1 MMREMNSH
9 SRGQEGLTGKHP
21 VLCLIILMAVTG
33 IFVYRFFLAGRSVY
47 AFYGSGSDTT
57 QQYIPSLLTVVHKL
71 RNGDF
76 SFWES
81 NMGFG
86 ADILINQS
94 HIMDPFHLPFY
105 IFGVLGMD
113 HAMYYSL
120 AVMQLLKC
128 CLTGWLAWLY
138 LGCFPFRNYARIL
151 ASYCCAFC
159 GFITLWGMHYFFSS
173 ACVWMMLIIWLLEKS
188 LREPRFR
195 IFLTLAVFAELMAS
209 LYLGFMI
216 AVMCFLYL
224 VIRLFLMRR
233 ELGRGGVIRVF
244 LLSAVSVAAAA
255 AMAGVILLPVYYQLT
270 EVSTRLNGSGSILD
284 KLRAAGFFYSLPM
297 YHTLVLRMFSNNFQ
311 GTESFYQGS
320 VSYIE
325 AIQLYFSLI
334 MFPSA
339 VLFFSEG
346 MVHSRLKKTY
356 AAGAVLAAG
365 LVFLPLTAYIFNR
378 GVNAA
383 TRYTFVFIPFAAWIL
398 AHVLTHIHE
407 FHRSSLLTGWICC
420 GCGYLYLYMHRAI
433 LDQYHLYRHFVLTL
447 AGSLAFLAAVSYLS
461 MRAGKTA
468 GGCRVVLLGVLL
480 LTAVNVTAE
489 SDITVNAMR
498 SVSMADM
505 VSLNGRRD
513 WTEPGLA
520 YIRKAEGDEVCRTE
534 KTYVDKMDWC
544 EPQTEDYPG
553 ISYYNTTYN
562 KHVVDFIYKVWPDIM
577 YLPQLGH
584 NYVVFRNDYANAQM
598 AALMDIRYVCSTV
611 GPSLGA
617 DAYQLVSD
625 RGVYVY
631 ENRLAG
637 GMGILFDRLLTE
649 QDLSEAGP
657 EERQKLLQDHLVLEN
672 IPEGLEDLYDAAPAE
687 AADPDYYRRH
697 GVSFVRMGSDGR
709 MQADL
714 EAEREELLFVSL
726 PLDEGWRAEVNG
738 EPAEILRADYGF
750 QAVRV
755 PAGASHVVFAYR
767 TPWMKEGLVCSL
779 AGLLLFSGLCLYEK
793 RRSGKRR

>member
-1 MMREMNSH
+1 MKRMNSR
-9 SRGQEGLTGKHP
+9 SSGQESLTERHP
-21 VLCLIILMAVTG
+21 VLCLTILMAVTG
-33 IFVYRFFLAGRSVY
+33 IFVYRYFLAGRSVY

-94 HIMDPFHLPFY
+94 HVMDPFHIPFY

-120 AVMQLLKC
+120 AAMQLLKC
-128 CLTGWLAWLY
+128 CMTGWLTWVY
-138 LGCFPFRNYARIL
+138 LGCFQFRSHARII
-151 ASYCCAFC
+151 AAYCCAFC

-173 ACVWMMLIIWLLEKS
+173 ACVWMVLIIWLLEKS
-188 LREPRFR
+188 IPEPRFR
-195 IFLTLAVFAELMAS
+195 KWLALAVFAELTAS

-224 VIRLFLMRR
+224 AVRLFLMRAD
-233 ELGRGGVIRVF
+233 LGLRGILRTF
-244 LLSAVSVAAAA
+244 LSVALSVAVSA

-270 EVSTRLNGSGSILD
+270 EVSTRLNGAGSLFD
-284 KLRAAGFFYSLPM
+284 RLRATGFVYSLPM

-311 GTESFYQGS
+311 GTESFYQGA

-325 AIQLYFSLI
+325 AIQLYFSLL

-346 MVHSRLKKTY
+346 VIHSRMKKTY
-356 AAGAVLAAG
+356 AAGAVLTAG

-398 AHVLTHIHE
+398 AHVLTNIND
-407 FHRSSLLTGWICC
+407 FHRSSLLAAWICC
-420 GCGYLYLYMHRAI
+420 VPGYVFLYLHRAV

-447 AGSLAFLAAVSYLS
+447 AGSLAFLAAVTWLS
-461 MRAGKTA
+461 LRAEKTA
-468 GGCRVVLLGVLL
+468 RGSKAALLGILL
-480 LTAVNVTAE
+480 LTAANVTVE
-489 SDITVNAMR
+489 SDITVNAMN
-498 SVSMADM
+498 SVTMTDM
-505 VSLNGRRD
+505 VSLNGRKE
-513 WTEPGLA
+513 WTEPGLD
-520 YIRKAEGDEVCRTE
+520 YIREAAGEEACRTE
-534 KTYVDKMDWC
+534 KTFVDKMDWC

-562 KHVVDFIYKVWPDIM
+562 KYVVDFIYKVWPEIM
-577 YLPQLGH
+577 YLPRLGH

-598 AALMDIRYVCSTV
+598 AALMDIRYICSTA
-611 GPSLGA
+611 GPSLGIE
-617 DAYQLVSD
+617 DYRLVSD
-625 RGVYVY
+625 KGVYVY
-631 ENRLAG
+631 ENQLAG
-637 GMGILFDRLLTE
+637 GMGILFDRLVTE
-649 QDLSEAGP
+649 QELADADTR
-657 EERQKLLQDHLVLEN
+657 ERQRMMRDHLVLEN
-672 IPEGLEDLYDAAPAE
+672 IPEGLEDLHDSAASEDA
-687 AADPDYYRRH
+687 DTGFYRRN
-697 GVSFVRMGSDGR
+697 GVRFVKMGNDGKL
-709 MQADL
+709 QADL
-714 EAEREELLFVSL
+714 TADREELLFVSL
-726 PLDEGWRAEVNG
+726 PLDKGWRAELNG

-755 PAGASHVVFAYR
+755 PAGASHVIFTYS
-767 TPWMKEGLVCSL
+767 TPRMKEGLICSL
-779 AGLLLFSGLCLYEK
+779 AGILFFAGMCLFEK
-793 RRSGKRR
+793 RRSGKRAG